1 MSDSIPGKSDTELS
15 IEAFVDSMLEIHPN
29 LDREEFRDTI
39 TTCVHDALGSVN
51 GEEEPEEGEESDDD
65 KA

>member
-15 IEAFVDSMLEIHPN
+15 IEAFVDSMLEIHPD

-39 TTCVHDALGSVN
+39 TTCVHDALDSVN